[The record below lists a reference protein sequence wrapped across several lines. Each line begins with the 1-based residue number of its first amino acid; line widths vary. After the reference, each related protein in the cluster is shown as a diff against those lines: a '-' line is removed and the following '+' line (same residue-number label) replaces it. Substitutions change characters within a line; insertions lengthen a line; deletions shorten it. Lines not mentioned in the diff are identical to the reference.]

1 MCALEREG
9 STLCVKERE
18 RETEGTNAVFVTIFG
33 KDLNSFKFFF
43 DFQNVFRHTLLHVG
57 VITRSKLTR
66 LVRQE
71 KYFLN

>member
-1 MCALEREG
+1 MCI
-9 STLCVKERE
+9 RE
-18 RETEGTNAVFVTIFG
+18 RGGERDRTNAVFVTIFG

-66 LVRQE
+66 LVWQV
-71 KYFLN
+71 K

>member
-1 MCALEREG
+1 MAEREAEG
-9 STLCVKERE
+9 ERQRERHRE

-66 LVRQE
+66 LVWQV
-71 KYFLN
+71 K